1 MVSIY
6 EINDEYMGTVF
17 EVSYYDWVI
26 KISGIVGDVFLLLGV
41 GYKKIEPSTGIE
53 STSIS
58 GDICLHYQ

>member
-1 MVSIY
+1 MCLWGLYLYSDMVGIY

-41 GYKKIEPSTGIE
+41 GYKKIEPSTG
-53 STSIS
+53 
-58 GDICLHYQ
+58 Y